1 MATASTRGLHQV
13 DGYSSRVLRLFE
25 VSLDP
30 LKVCAEHK
38 RSIQT
43 RRKVDKLLTA
53 LETMGECIA
62 S

>member
-1 MATASTRGLHQV
+1 
-13 DGYSSRVLRLFE
+13 

-43 RRKVDKLLTA
+43 SREVDELLIA
-53 LETMGECIA
+53 LETMGQ
-62 S
+62 